1 MAEVR
6 EATTIFVQGF
16 GELFNQAKIDVQG
29 WQSILYLSTRELLTM
44 LFDLPRTVSSLADQS
59 FLI

>member
-29 WQSILYLSTRELLTM
+29 WQEY
-44 LFDLPRTVSSLADQS
+44 FVSVHQRIVDNVV
-59 FLI
+59 